1 MCNECNFFYHLSRLL
16 PFSLETKCRRQKKR
30 IPRNLP
36 QKLWQLGVEV
46 LCGPVQSFLCRR
58 LVDRPTKKGLEMIRG
73 TIPNIDE
80 AHCGKQL

>member
-46 LCGPVQSFLCRR
+46 LCGLVQSFR
-58 LVDRPTKKGLEMIRG
+58 RPTKKGLEMIRG